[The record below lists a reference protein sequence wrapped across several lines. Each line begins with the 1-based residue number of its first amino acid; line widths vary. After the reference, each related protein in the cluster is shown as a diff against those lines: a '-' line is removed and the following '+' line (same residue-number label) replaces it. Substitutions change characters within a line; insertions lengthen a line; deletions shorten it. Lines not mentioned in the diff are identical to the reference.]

1 MKSFAETMREI
12 MDEKGIKAVDIY
24 RNSDTLTQQYVSKLL
39 RGKFEDPTFS
49 KALAIIAAL
58 GMTPDEFLARQEG

>member
-1 MKSFAETMREI
+1 MKSFAETMQEV

-24 RNSDTLTQQYVSKLL
+24 RNNDTLTQQYISKLL